1 MNYILISKPISDIK
15 EKQKNQYG
23 PQRCPFFFDKMFLI
37 NWNANSCKLLSTI
50 QKKKVADRR
59 IQSPLFIHIEAIIIF
74 VCVHRCRKKKNGA
87 SFHNSYLHTKVL
99 LLWFLLYLIK
109 LLCRQK
115 LLQYFIFGTD
125 VCNVVFRLGLL
136 GLKLIITMKI

>member
-15 EKQKNQYG
+15 EKEKNQYG
-23 PQRCPFFFDKMFLI
+23 PQRSPFFFDKMFLI

-50 QKKKVADRR
+50 QKEKGSRSKN
-59 IQSPLFIHIEAIIIF
+59 SKPSFHTYWGYYHF
-74 VCVHRCRKKKNGA
+74 CVWIHRCRKKKNGA

-125 VCNVVFRLGLL
+125 VCNVVFKYKKGRH
-136 GLKLIITMKI
+136 KYCILIL